1 MKRHSISR
9 EKCDSLPYNRLYS
22 PKNIEKLVKLV
33 EESDWTSLYNSNSPD
48 SAYTLF
54 HHKINKCYD
63 DSFKLVRLSRKRA
76 RDEIWITLG
85 IKNSSNN
92 KNKLYKK
99 WLCSQNEQDKS
110 NYKSYLKIFKK
121 VVLAAQLAYYKERFD
136 TRINTTK
143 QLWIN

>member
-1 MKRHSISR
+1 MLIDRHSISK

-22 PKNIEKLVKLV
+22 PKNIEKFVKLV

-63 DSFKLVRLSRKRA
+63 DSFKLIRLSRKRA
-76 RDEIWITLG
+76 RDKICITLG
-85 IKNSSNN
+85 IKNSSNH

-99 WLCSQNEQDKS
+99 WLCSQNKQDKS

-121 VVLAAQLAYYKERFD
+121 VVLAAQLAYYKKRFD
-136 TRINTTK
+136 TT
-143 QLWIN
+143 L